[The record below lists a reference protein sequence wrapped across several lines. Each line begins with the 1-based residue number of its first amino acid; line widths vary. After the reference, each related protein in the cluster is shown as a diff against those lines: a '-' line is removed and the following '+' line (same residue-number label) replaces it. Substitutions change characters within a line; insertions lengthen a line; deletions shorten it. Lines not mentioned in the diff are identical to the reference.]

1 MGRPEYRDT
10 IHTMLTVLLITAI
23 IVAVFIILRPFLLS
37 TIWATMIV
45 VTTWPLMLYLQQRLW
60 GKRGLAALLMTLALI
75 AILVM
80 PLWIALA
87 TIVEN
92 AHRIEDF
99 STSFLKSNIPPPPA
113 WVQNVPMI
121 GPNLAAK
128 WQEVANA
135 GPEGLL
141 AWIKPYSGRATK
153 WFIDQAGNMGR
164 AFVQFM
170 LTVIIAAIL
179 YLRGDI
185 AAGGI
190 RRFARRLGGHHGEEL
205 TILAGKAIRGVA
217 LGVVV
222 TALAQSLLG
231 GIGLAVT
238 GVPTAA
244 VLTAVMFMLCLAQL
258 GPALVLIPAV
268 IWLFWTNQQLAGSVL
283 IVWTV
288 FVVSLDNILRPILIK
303 KGADLPL
310 LLIFAGVMGGLV
322 AFGIVGIF
330 IGPVILAVA
339 FTLLKAWVE
348 GDHAADRDK
357 PSPDPESSPT

>member
-1 MGRPEYRDT
+1 MSRPEYRDI
-10 IHTMLTVLLITAI
+10 IHTMLTVLLIAMI
-23 IVAVFIILRPFLLS
+23 IVTVFIILRPFLLS

-45 VTTWPLMLYLQQRLW
+45 VTTWPLLLYVQQRLR
-60 GKRGLAALLMTLALI
+60 GKRGLAALVMTLALM
-75 AILVM
+75 AVLVI
-80 PLWIALA
+80 PLWLALA
-87 TIVEN
+87 TIVDN
-92 AHRIEDF
+92 AHRIEEL
-99 STSFLKSNIPPPPA
+99 SASFLKSTIPPPPS
-113 WVQNVPMI
+113 WVQNIPMF
-121 GPNLAAK
+121 GPDLAAK
-128 WQEVANA
+128 WQEVATA
-135 GPEGLL
+135 GPEGII

-153 WFIDQAGNMGR
+153 WFIDQAGNLGR
-164 AFVQFM
+164 AFVQFL

-179 YLRGDI
+179 YMRGDT
-185 AAGGI
+185 AAAGI

-205 TILAGKAIRGVA
+205 TILAGKAMRGVA

-258 GPALVLIPAV
+258 GPALVLIPAI
-268 IWLFWTNQQLAGSVL
+268 IWLFWTNSHIAGGVL
-283 IVWTV
+283 IVWSV
-288 FVVSLDNILRPILIK
+288 VVVSLDNVLRPILIK

-310 LLIFAGVMGGLV
+310 LLIFAGVIGGLM

-348 GDHAADRDK
+348 GDDGEDQVIS
-357 PSPDPESSPT
+357 SPDP